1 MKVQYSPNGAN
12 AEKIVAPKPVAPRK
26 YITLNIWLMAG
37 QY

>member
-12 AEKIVAPKPVAPRK
+12 AEKVAPKPVAPRK
-26 YITLNIWLMAG
+26 YITPNIWLMAG